1 MAPKIVVIGAIEG
14 RFDVFEK
21 LSKLHAKNS
30 FSLGLIVGDLFQGPG
45 APSGEIED
53 ALTSL
58 LDGGINVPMP
68 TYFTLG
74 RYPLPEKVQ
83 AKLEDTD
90 GELCSNLYFLGKR
103 CMTKTSEG
111 LRIVAL
117 GGALDT
123 ELDVGLSTDKFLPY
137 HTVRDAKVLHGANS
151 TDILV
156 TTHWPSSIRSH
167 SSVRIPDGAEE
178 PPSEQC
184 IADLCSALK
193 PRYHFS
199 NSPQF
204 FYERE
209 PFSHMS
215 EGAQL
220 HAQLVTRFISV
231 AAYDNPPKQKW
242 LYAFSMDPSS
252 VPLTTLPPGTT
263 ATPFV
268 LTSKKR
274 QRLEGQEES
283 YQRFS
288 RHEDGHAHHMRPYK
302 RARKKGS
309 PPGPQECFFCLSN
322 PNLAAHLIT
331 SIGSDSYL
339 TTAKGPLTTAKSFP
353 PLTFPAHILI
363 IPLSHSPTFRSM
375 ESAETR
381 VSTYKEMNH
390 YRHALQSLVASV
402 SRGSLGAVTWEIS
415 RAENI
420 HIHWQFVPVSVD
432 LIIRGLVEA
441 AFKVEAENDKY
452 PAFVFKNIGDASG
465 ENGDYL
471 RVRIWKCGERPGIIP
486 KRDADEYDDV
496 GKGGEEKSMVLH
508 LKPDFRFDLQF
519 PRRVMAKLLGL
530 EGRMHWK
537 DCAQDE
543 AEEKREAEAFKA
555 AFKAFDFS
563 LEEGPSLFS
572 RSSAAAKT
580 HTSSPPDVLAPP
592 YLRLSY
598 THVGASPGFASA
610 PALAKMTKKENGT
623 TKRDSERKKNGS
635 SHLPH
640 NALSTSS
647 ASSRNGPQHLQ
658 YEPVNFSSQDPSRLL
673 GGSTFFSEPEVDLDS
688 GDETKTARRY
698 REDVPEPD
706 KSNSNSQSRA
716 KHAVP
721 AEARISHLAPGMS
734 EDPPI
739 LSNPEFHSDRFFGNS
754 QVNIDMLP
762 NFRYDNSRTA
772 QSEATEHTKSQ
783 ADTWEPSTT
792 SETAS
797 GRQVPMSKPDATR
810 TTPYRKVVGPSG
822 ENGRQS
828 SQSSETSIPSSLQLQ
843 RETTASSHHGSMQ
856 SLFADGRPLSPGSPR
871 PRTPLTSSDVTPWLF
886 QDFKDVKCYGDAP
899 VRQKPVGPDKQRYA
913 EEEPAQNHSNH
924 HHHRIYLPV
933 HRHNRSREEPPRP
946 PPKEP
951 VNGNSVRPVAPRQ
964 DSANNIRM
972 LRDTIS
978 SPMSSR
984 NTLPM
989 RGTSPTPS
997 SSATSIKSIV
1007 AGRSETMPG
1016 QRSPADAPSSGK
1028 RTLLHKLRR
1037 HKADRAPND
1046 SLNNL
1051 SGSTSSL
1058 QHLPSNESSRNFRN
1072 ELGKQKSARQGSVA
1086 TFDSGSTAK
1095 ASDHVSGDAE
1105 SPVSRKESAGS
1116 RILHSHGKFP
1126 KPKRGFSYENNNKD
1140 AEKTRNG
1147 SVTEGPIFTLDTNLD
1162 DMEGIVAPNAGAPHV
1177 PHGGVFARVPSSEEP
1192 RKELRE
1198 ADAVNCLGSWDAP
1211 DSWAVKRVGD
1221 ENLGRL
1227 REIDEA
1233 GVPPQLEDDGTRYG
1247 IRIFRIDS
1255 TFATLSESVNT
1266 TASEILQI
1274 LGRKSFLQDDLDN
1287 YQIIMRKH
1295 DLHRQLAPGE
1305 RPIAIQKKLLE
1316 QAGYQCS
1323 DKIDEIGGKDN
1334 SYLVR
1339 FTFVPTKLTGYYSL
1353 EKEPGQGKLQ
1363 KFSHVDL
1370 QGRSL
1375 VTIPITLY
1383 QKATEIVSLNLSRNL
1398 ALDVPKDFIQSC
1410 NNLREI
1416 RYISN
1421 EAWQLPSSLCLAT
1434 RLTVLDISNNRLEQ
1448 LEHAELDKLP
1458 NLASIKI
1465 SNNKLRHLPSYFGQ
1479 FKALRS
1485 LNISSNY
1492 LDHFPD
1498 FLCDL
1503 NALVDLDISFNT
1515 IKALPKLGQLTTL
1528 ERLWA
1533 TNNMLSGTFSDQFT
1547 ELRNLKEVDIRFNGI
1562 TSVDVF
1568 ATLPKL
1574 EQLMVGH
1581 NIISKFEGSFERLRI
1596 LHMDH
1601 NPITRFDFKA
1611 PVSSLTSLNL
1621 ASCKL
1626 AQLDDSCFERMRNV
1640 TKLSLDKNH
1649 FSSLSV
1655 QICKLQK
1662 LEYLSISKNTL
1673 NSLPA
1678 TIGGL
1683 TELRFLDI
1691 RECNLKKLPP
1701 ELWFCYRLDTLNVS
1715 SNVLETFPKPPTTA
1729 PVSQP
1734 ETQTDGADGSSESSP
1749 IVTATLGDD
1758 EVSSIDST
1766 RERRPSQVSAG
1777 LLSVGNSPASGV
1789 RNGSIVSVYGQ
1800 GGRKASV
1807 ISRTNTNGTLTPTS
1821 RKDSNLQQKYMNT
1834 FAASLRHLYLADNR
1848 LTDDVF
1854 DEITLLPCLRIVNLS
1869 YNELYDIPPR
1879 SLRRWP
1885 ELNELYLSG
1894 NELTSLPSD
1903 DLEQVASL
1911 KVLHINGN
1919 KFQVLPAELGKV
1931 HKLAILDVGSNA
1943 LKYNVSNWPYDWN
1956 WNWNAN
1962 LKYLNFSGNK
1972 RLEIKPSRSFAS
1984 TAGFREGTDLTNFN
1998 TLHHLRVLGLMDVT
2012 LTIPSVPDQ
2021 TDDRRVRTSGS
2032 LAGVMAYG
2040 MADSLGRHEHLSTID
2055 MVVPKF
2061 RGHETET
2068 LLGMFD
2074 GQALSSGGSRLAKY
2088 LHENFGFHFTE
2099 ELSSLK
2105 QHESPSDALR
2115 RTFLALNRELATVPS
2130 QSLDEKEHRLLH
2142 RGSGQA
2148 QTLSGD
2154 DLASGGVATV
2164 AFLDNME
2171 LYIAN
2176 VGDAQAMLM
2185 QSDGGHKILTQ
2196 KHEPADRKER
2206 ERIREAG
2213 GYVSRHG
2220 KLNDVLE
2227 VSRAFGYVQMIPAVM
2242 AAPNVTHRTLKESDE
2257 MILIASKELWDYM
2270 SLDMVVDVARSERGD
2285 LMRAAQKLRDLAM
2298 AFGATGKI
2306 MVMMIGVSDL
2316 KKRERNRF
2324 RGQSLSMV
2332 QSEMR
2337 EEMSLP
2343 TKRGKKPRDRP
2354 DDSTL
2359 QRLDPEVEAPTDD
2372 LALVF
2377 TDIKNST
2384 MLWETCPVAMR
2395 SAIKSHNEVM
2405 RRQLRVIGGY
2415 EVKTEGDA
2423 FMVSF
2428 PTATSALLWCFV
2440 VQQHL
2445 LEVDWPPEILS
2456 SVHCQEVYDADE
2468 NVIYRGLSVR
2478 MGVHWGNPVSEL
2490 DPVTRRMDYFGPM
2503 VNRSARISGAADGGE
2518 IFVSS
2523 DFIAEIHRALE
2534 IYADDERNGS
2544 MGSDDNAT
2552 DDPMSLQIRRELRA
2566 LSTQGFEVK
2575 DMGTQ
2580 KLKGLENEEVIYL
2593 MYPHSLAGRLL
2604 VQQQQKAAAATAA
2617 AATIQPASLAQGES
2631 RELDTQC
2638 VWDAWNISSRLGMIC
2653 SALESP
2659 AGASLRMPEMSVLER
2674 IKNRGGEVTEA
2685 FLMSLLEHQVTSIET
2700 CISTLAVR
2708 NMLAPFQENRNLLQH
2723 ACPMDEVL
2731 GYIAAQLAEL
2741 KALKEAN
2748 GTAYARAE

>member
-1 MAPKIVVIGAIEG
+1 
-14 RFDVFEK
+14 
-21 LSKLHAKNS
+21 
-30 FSLGLIVGDLFQGPG
+30 
-45 APSGEIED
+45 
-53 ALTSL
+53 
-58 LDGGINVPMP
+58 
-68 TYFTLG
+68 
-74 RYPLPEKVQ
+74 
-83 AKLEDTD
+83 
-90 GELCSNLYFLGKR
+90 
-103 CMTKTSEG
+103 MT
-111 LRIVAL
+111 R
-117 GGALDT
+117 
-123 ELDVGLSTDKFLPY
+123 
-137 HTVRDAKVLHGANS
+137 
-151 TDILV
+151 
-156 TTHWPSSIRSH
+156 
-167 SSVRIPDGAEE
+167 
-178 PPSEQC
+178 
-184 IADLCSALK
+184 
-193 PRYHFS
+193 
-199 NSPQF
+199 
-204 FYERE
+204 
-209 PFSHMS
+209 
-215 EGAQL
+215 
-220 HAQLVTRFISV
+220 
-231 AAYDNPPKQKW
+231 
-242 LYAFSMDPSS
+242 
-252 VPLTTLPPGTT
+252 
-263 ATPFV
+263 
-268 LTSKKR
+268 
-274 QRLEGQEES
+274 
-283 YQRFS
+283 
-288 RHEDGHAHHMRPYK
+288 
-302 RARKKGS
+302 
-309 PPGPQECFFCLSN
+309 
-322 PNLAAHLIT
+322 
-331 SIGSDSYL
+331 
-339 TTAKGPLTTAKSFP
+339 
-353 PLTFPAHILI
+353 
-363 IPLSHSPTFRSM
+363 
-375 ESAETR
+375 
-381 VSTYKEMNH
+381 
-390 YRHALQSLVASV
+390 
-402 SRGSLGAVTWEIS
+402 
-415 RAENI
+415 
-420 HIHWQFVPVSVD
+420 
-432 LIIRGLVEA
+432 
-441 AFKVEAENDKY
+441 
-452 PAFVFKNIGDASG
+452 
-465 ENGDYL
+465 
-471 RVRIWKCGERPGIIP
+471 
-486 KRDADEYDDV
+486 
-496 GKGGEEKSMVLH
+496 
-508 LKPDFRFDLQF
+508 
-519 PRRVMAKLLGL
+519 
-530 EGRMHWK
+530 
-537 DCAQDE
+537 
-543 AEEKREAEAFKA
+543 
-555 AFKAFDFS
+555 
-563 LEEGPSLFS
+563 
-572 RSSAAAKT
+572 
-580 HTSSPPDVLAPP
+580 
-592 YLRLSY
+592 
-598 THVGASPGFASA
+598 
-610 PALAKMTKKENGT
+610 KENGT
-623 TKRDSERKKNGS
+623 PKRGSERQKGS
-635 SHLPH
+635 SHLTH
-640 NALSTSS
+640 NAMNASA
-647 ASSRNGPQHLQ
+647 ASSKNVPAPHRTGSNELSF
-658 YEPVNFSSQDPSRLL
+658 NDPTGLL
-673 GGSTFFSEPEVDLDS
+673 GCGTFYSEPEVEESSIDGS
-688 GDETKTARRY
+688 KTSRHYHKDMSRSD
-698 REDVPEPD
+698 R
-706 KSNSNSQSRA
+706 SRGNNSSRA
-716 KHAVP
+716 KHAAP
-721 AEARISHLAPGMS
+721 AEPPSSQVAPWMS
-734 EDPPI
+734 EGPSI
-739 LSNPEFHSDRFFGNS
+739 LTTHDINGANFFDNGPGKIQLS
-754 QVNIDMLP
+754 P
-762 NFRYDNSRTA
+762 NFRQDNRRTRGTDSPSA
-772 QSEATEHTKSQ
+772 PTSQSHDRQPSIVSESTLNSQ
-783 ADTWEPSTT
+783 SSTSKAGTHKGT
-792 SETAS
+792 SCKKIA
-797 GRQVPMSKPDATR
+797 GFFGDD
-810 TTPYRKVVGPSG
+810 
-822 ENGRQS
+822 GRQS
-828 SQSSETSIPSSLQLQ
+828 SISSETSIPNSLQLQ
-843 RETTASSHHGSMQ
+843 RETTASSRHGSVQ
-856 SLFADGRPLSPGSPR
+856 SNYADGRPLSPGSSR
-871 PRTPLTSSDVTPWLF
+871 PRTPLASSDVTPWLF
-886 QDFKDVKCYGDAP
+886 QDIKDVFSYGDAP
-899 VRQKPVGPDKQRYA
+899 VRQAPVGPDRQRYV
-913 EEEPAQNHSNH
+913 EEGPTH
-924 HHHRIYLPV
+924 HHQQYHHRIHLPG
-933 HRHNRSREEPPRP
+933 HRHTRSREEPPKP
-946 PPKEP
+946 PSKEP
-951 VNGNSVRPVAPRQ
+951 VNGNSMRPVAPRQ

-972 LRDTIS
+972 LRDTTTT
-978 SPMSSR
+978 PMASR
-984 NTLPM
+984 NTLPI

-997 SSATSIKSIV
+997 SSATSNKSCV
-1007 AGRSETMPG
+1007 SRSETVPG
-1016 QRSPADAPSSGK
+1016 QRSPADGSSGGK
-1028 RTLLHKLRR
+1028 RTLFDKLRR
-1037 HKADRAPND
+1037 HKGDRAQNV
-1046 SLNNL
+1046 SLNHP

-1058 QHLPSNESSRNFRN
+1058 QYAPTNESTRNYRS
-1072 ELGKQKSARQGSVA
+1072 ELGKQKSARQGSVT
-1086 TFDSGSTAK
+1086 TFDSGSTAR

-1105 SPVSRKESAGS
+1105 SPISKKESAGS

-1126 KPKRGFSYENNNKD
+1126 KPKRGFSYESNSGKD
-1140 AEKTRNG
+1140 PEKARNG
-1147 SVTEGPIFTLDTNLD
+1147 SVAEGSIFALDTNLD
-1162 DMEGIVAPNAGAPHV
+1162 DMEGIVDPSAGAPNA
-1177 PHGGVFARVPSSEEP
+1177 PHGGIFTGEAIPEEP

-1198 ADAVNCLGSWDAP
+1198 VDAVNGPGAWDAP

-1233 GVPPQLEDDGTRYG
+1233 GIPPKLEDDGTPHCV
-1247 IRIFRIDS
+1247 RIFRIDS
-1255 TFATLSESVNT
+1255 TFATLSQSVNT
-1266 TASEILQI
+1266 TASEILQM

-1323 DKIDEIGGKDN
+1323 DRIEEIGRDDN

-1363 KFSHVDL
+1363 KFSRVDL

-1398 ALDVPKDFIQSC
+1398 ALDVPKDFIQGC

-1421 EAWQLPSSLCLAT
+1421 EAWQLPASFCLAT

-1448 LEHAELDKLP
+1448 LEHAELDRLP
-1458 NLASIKI
+1458 DLASIKM
-1465 SNNKLRHLPSYFGQ
+1465 SNNKLRHLPPYFGQ

-1492 LDHFPD
+1492 LEHFPD

-1503 NALVDLDISFNT
+1503 RALVDLDISFNT
-1515 IKALPKLGQLTTL
+1515 IKALPKLGQLTSL

-1533 TNNMLSGTFSDQFT
+1533 TNNMLSGTFSDQLK
-1547 ELRNLKEVDIRFNGI
+1547 ELKNLKEVDIRFNGI
-1562 TSVDVF
+1562 TSIDVF
-1568 ATLPKL
+1568 ASLPKL

-1581 NIISKFEGSFERLRI
+1581 NTISKFEGSFDRIRI
-1596 LHMDH
+1596 LHLDH

-1621 ASCKL
+1621 ASCKV

-1640 TKLSLDKNH
+1640 TKLSLDKNQ
-1649 FSSLSV
+1649 FSSFST

-1662 LEYLSISKNTL
+1662 LEYLSIAKNPL
-1673 NSLPA
+1673 SSLPA

-1701 ELWFCYRLDTLNVS
+1701 ELWFCYHLDTLNVS
-1715 SNVLETFPKPPTTA
+1715 SNVLETFPKPPATA
-1729 PVSQP
+1729 ALSQSD
-1734 ETQTDGADGSSESSP
+1734 TQTSGADGHSESAPIPSATPEEDDVGSLESP
-1749 IVTATLGDD
+1749 K
-1758 EVSSIDST
+1758 
-1766 RERRPSQVSAG
+1766 ERRPSQASAG
-1777 LLSVGNSPASGV
+1777 LLSVGNSPVIAGA

-1807 ISRTNTNGTLTPTS
+1807 ISRTNTNGTMTPIS

-1854 DEITLLPCLRIVNLS
+1854 DEITLLPGLRIVNVS
-1869 YNELYDIPPR
+1869 YNDLYDIPQR

-1903 DLEQVASL
+1903 DLEQVVSL

-1919 KFQVLPAELGKV
+1919 KFQNLPAELGKV
-1931 HKLAILDVGSNA
+1931 HKLAVLDVGSNV

-1972 RLEIKPSRSFAS
+1972 RLEIKPSRSFAA
-1984 TAGFREGTDLTNFN
+1984 TAGLREGTDLTNFN

-2099 ELSSLK
+2099 ELSRLK
-2105 QHESPSDALR
+2105 QNESPIDALR
-2115 RTFLALNRELATVPS
+2115 RAFLALNKDLATVAS
-2130 QSLDEKEHRLLH
+2130 QSLDEKEHRLPQTSH

-2148 QTLSGD
+2148 QTLSSD
-2154 DLASGGVATV
+2154 DMASGGVATV

-2220 KLNDVLE
+2220 KLNDMLE
-2227 VSRAFGYVQMIPAVM
+2227 VSRAFGYIQMMPAVM

-2337 EEMSLP
+2337 EEMNLP
-2343 TKRGKKPRDRP
+2343 TKRGKKRDRP

-2359 QRLDPEVEAPTDD
+2359 QRLDPEVEAPTGD
-2372 LALVF
+2372 LALIF

-2384 MLWETCPVAMR
+2384 MLWETYPVAMR

-2445 LEVDWPPEILS
+2445 LEVDWPPEILN

-2478 MGVHWGNPVSEL
+2478 MGMHWGNPVSEL

-2534 IYADDERNGS
+2534 TYADDDRNGS
-2544 MGSDDNAT
+2544 MDSQESLA
-2552 DDPMSLQIRRELRA
+2552 DDPIGQQIRRELRA
-2566 LSTQGFEVK
+2566 LSTKGFEVK

-2580 KLKGLENEEVIYL
+2580 KLKGLENPEVIYL

-2604 VQQQQKAAAATAA
+2604 VQQQQRDTAA
-2617 AATIQPASLAQGES
+2617 ASASNEPASLAKGES
-2631 RELDTQC
+2631 RELDTQY
-2638 VWDAWNISSRLGMIC
+2638 VWDAWNISLRLEMIC
-2653 SALESP
+2653 SALECP
-2659 AGASLRMPEMSVLER
+2659 GGAGLRTPEMSVLER
-2674 IKNRGGEVTEA
+2674 MKNRGGEVTER
-2685 FLMSLLEHQVTSIET
+2685 FLVSLLEHQVTRI
-2700 CISTLAVR
+2700 
-2708 NMLAPFQENRNLLQH
+2708 ENRNLLQL
-2723 ACPMDEVL
+2723 ACPMDDVL
-2731 GYIAAQLAEL
+2731 GYIACQLQEL
-2741 KALKEAN
+2741 KALKETM
-2748 GTAYARAE
+2748 GIPHGRPPRLSRE